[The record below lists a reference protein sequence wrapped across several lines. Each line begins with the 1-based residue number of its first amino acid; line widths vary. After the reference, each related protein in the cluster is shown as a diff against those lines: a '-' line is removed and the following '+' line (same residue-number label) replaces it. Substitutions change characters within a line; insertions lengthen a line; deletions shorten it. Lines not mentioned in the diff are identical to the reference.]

1 MEVGWVLKRTIK
13 SFVNRAGRITSAQ
26 RRAIEKFLLDFSLR
40 SQLSFQGENVFLKHR
55 PLYLEIGFGNG
66 LNLVKQAEYYPGR
79 NFIGCE
85 IYESGIGNT
94 LINLKNRGIN
104 NVRIAVGDALET
116 IDYLSLKSLDGVF
129 ILFPDPWPKKR
140 HNKRRLVNKDF
151 LEKIGPKMKDHAK
164 IFMTTDDRSYAQEII
179 EVLAEDAFFENIA
192 GKRSFAPR
200 PSWRESTKFE
210 ERAHRLGNSIFE
222 IIACLKN

>member
-1 MEVGWVLKRTIK
+1 MEGEWVLKRTIK
-13 SFVNRAGRITSAQ
+13 SFVKRAGRITSAQ
-26 RRAIEKFLLDFSLR
+26 RKAIEEFLLDFSFR
-40 SQLSFQGENVFLKHR
+40 SRLSFQGENAFLKHR

-66 LNLVKQAEYYPGR
+66 LNLVRQAEHYPGR

-85 IYESGIGNT
+85 IYESGIGST
-94 LINLKNRGIN
+94 LIKLKNRGIS

-116 IDYLSLKSLDGVF
+116 IEYLSLKSLDGVF

-151 LEKIGPKMKDHAK
+151 LKKIGPKMKDHAK
-164 IFMTTDDRSYAQEII
+164 IFMTTDDQSYAQEII
-179 EVLAEDAFFENIA
+179 EVLAEDVFFENIA
-192 GKRSFAPR
+192 GERSFAPR

>member
-1 MEVGWVLKRTIK
+1 MRRTIK
-13 SFVNRAGRITSAQ
+13 SFVNRSGRVTNAQ
-26 RRAIEKFLLDFSLR
+26 RKAIEEFLLDFSFCPQR
-40 SQLSFQGENVFLKHR
+40 SFKEENPFFKHR

-66 LNLVKQAEYYPGR
+66 LNLVRQAEDYPGR
-79 NFIGCE
+79 DYIGCE
-85 IYESGIGNT
+85 IYESGIGST
-94 LINLKNRGIN
+94 LIKLKNKSIN

-116 IDYLSLKSLDGVF
+116 IDCLSLNSLDGVF
-129 ILFPDPWPKKR
+129 ILFPDPWPKKK

-151 LEKIGPKMKDHAK
+151 LKRIRPKMKDHGK

-179 EVLAEDAFFENIA
+179 EVLAEDAFFENVA
-192 GKRSFAPR
+192 GERSFAPR

-222 IIACLKN
+222 IIACFKN